1 MFAFMWDWKW
11 MSVVFNRRV
20 GRADPWLL
28 GAVGALC
35 LIGVIMVW
43 SASHLNAAF
52 HWGNPYRFVGKQFA
66 ALMLGGIVLAVAS
79 HLRIRFIERY
89 LGWVVA
95 LTCVLLVAVLAFGIV
110 AGGAPRWLS
119 LWGFFFQPSE
129 LAKLAVILYVARA
142 LASDSWRVGMLRG
155 VVRPFAFAAMVVG
168 LILYQRDLST
178 ALVVCAVTGLML
190 FVSGIRLHFLALV
203 AAAVLAFAAFGV
215 SDETY
220 RSGRINAWLDPEAH
234 RTGLGW
240 QPWQSRIAF
249 ASGGLTG
256 VGLGKGEQKTGH
268 LPAVHT
274 DFIFAFVAEEFGVV
288 GALFVLVLFGIVGL
302 RGFRIAARHPD
313 PFSSLLA
320 FGLTSL
326 LMIQVVLH
334 VGVTTGLFPTTGLV
348 LPFLSYGGSA
358 LVVMLLEVGILSA
371 LSRMNG

>member
-1 MFAFMWDWKW
+1 MFTFMWEWKW

-20 GRADPWLL
+20 GRSDPWLL

-35 LIGVIMVW
+35 LIGVIMVF
-43 SASHLNAAF
+43 SASHLNADF

-66 ALMLGGIVLAVAS
+66 ALLLGAVVMAVAS

-89 LGWVVA
+89 LGWLVA
-95 LTCVLLVAVLAFGIV
+95 FACGLLVLVLVFGIV

-142 LASDSWRVGMLRG
+142 LASDSWRAGMLPG
-155 VVRPFAFAAMVVG
+155 ILRPLAFAAMVVG
-168 LILYQRDLST
+168 LILLQRDLST

-190 FVSGIRLHFLALV
+190 FVSGIRLHFLAV
-203 AAAVLAFAAFGV
+203 AAAAALIFAAVGV
-215 SDETY
+215 NDETY
-220 RSGRINAWLDPEAH
+220 RSERIAAWLDPEAH
-234 RTGLGW
+234 REGKGW
-240 QPWQSRIAF
+240 QAWQSRIAF
-249 ASGGLTG
+249 ASGGVTG
-256 VGLGKGEQKTGH
+256 VGLGNGEQKTGH
-268 LPAVHT
+268 LPALHT
-274 DFIFAFVAEEFGVV
+274 DFIFAFIAEEFGVI

-358 LVVMLLEVGILSA
+358 LLVMLLEVGILSA